1 VLNGYTVTSLE
12 AVQSDP
18 AVLYACVVHGP
29 LTSGSAVQYTILRSS
44 DFGSHWQ
51 DVGSKA
57 GLVGGCQLAVNSTDS
72 NELYVV
78 SGPVGGSGS
87 GSVSYALKHS
97 TDGGQTWTAITPAL
111 HGPDVGSAFSWNVQ
125 QISLEGNTLF
135 GIQWIFPGVPFPH
148 PQVMPGNP
156 FPLGRLVESGD
167 GGHTWTVID
176 SHFDV
181 IGQGVSSYA
190 VNPSDPRTI
199 YEIVGG
205 LWLPGRP
212 QEGSVPTIYGINQT
226 LYKTTDGGAT
236 WTPVLNDVR
245 LGSRV
250 QLVSASPNVV
260 YVGGQQ
266 GLLPMEGKQGRSPA
280 QPQQASSSS
289 FMYGGFLLRVSND
302 GGIHWSAAAKGTQL
316 LSVLNWFVSSD
327 GQVYI
332 LESSTKVVRYNL
344 ATDTWS
350 TLTLAPTNGALQAV
364 TSTDAPHGAA
374 LWLMSTS
381 NGTPMLYRYVA

>member
-1 VLNGYTVTSLE
+1 
-12 AVQSDP
+12 
-18 AVLYACVVHGP
+18 
-29 LTSGSAVQYTILRSS
+29 
-44 DFGSHWQ
+44 
-51 DVGSKA
+51 
-57 GLVGGCQLAVNSTDS
+57 
-72 NELYVV
+72 
-78 SGPVGGSGS
+78 
-87 GSVSYALKHS
+87 
-97 TDGGQTWTAITPAL
+97 
-111 HGPDVGSAFSWNVQ
+111 
-125 QISLEGNTLF
+125 
-135 GIQWIFPGVPFPH
+135 
-148 PQVMPGNP
+148 
-156 FPLGRLVESGD
+156 
-167 GGHTWTVID
+167 
-176 SHFDV
+176 
-181 IGQGVSSYA
+181 
-190 VNPSDPRTI
+190 
-199 YEIVGG
+199 
-205 LWLPGRP
+205 
-212 QEGSVPTIYGINQT
+212 

-332 LESSTKVVRYNL
+332 LESSTKVVHYHL

-350 TLTLAPTNGALQAV
+350 TLTLAPTNGALLAV